1 MRPDD
6 MAPDSC
12 GHRGCRLKPSEV
24 RALVAVAAVL
34 ADPDLTRIC
43 AQDPAFTGA
52 PIPDF
57 HSPRHVVEVKEL
69 TSRPLRGFNA
79 AYNRQPRYIPIPH
92 LRHLWAASVDVS
104 AAAAVYDGDSE
115 AGDPETPVVN
125 TLIATLTEMVEDL
138 ESRGHTAS
146 LQDHDNFPRYAKELG
161 FYCDL
166 AAQPDSLLEPGILL
180 TGSVIKRPR
189 TLDLNYDVT
198 ALLQDW
204 LDSDQSLNA
213 RRSLAGRG
221 GVHVLVVVPSRDGPA
236 ATVIDTVRE
245 TPGEVPTIALRLPDG
260 IDVLV
265 VATSTDILRFARDEG
280 WTRHAG
286 PPPQ

>member
-6 MAPDSC
+6 WAPASC
-12 GHRGCRLKPSEV
+12 GHRGCRPKPSEV

-43 AQDPAFTGA
+43 AQDPAFAGG
-52 PIPDF
+52 PMPDF

-79 AYNRQPRYIPIPH
+79 AYNRQPRYIPIPT

-104 AAAAVYDGDSE
+104 VAAAVYE
-115 AGDPETPVVN
+115 GDPETPVVN

-138 ESRGHTAS
+138 ESRGYTNS
-146 LQDHDNFPRYAKELG
+146 LHDHDNFPRYAKELG

-166 AAQPDSLLEPGILL
+166 TVVPDSDLKPGILL
-180 TGSVIKRPR
+180 TGTIVGRPR
-189 TLDLNYDVT
+189 ALNLDIDIT

-204 LDSDQSLNA
+204 LDSDQSSNA
-213 RRSLAGRG
+213 RYSLAGRG
-221 GVHVLVVVPSRDGPA
+221 GVHVLAVVPSRDGPA
-236 ATVIDTVRE
+236 ATVIDAVRE
-245 TPGEVPTIALRLPDG
+245 TPGEVPEAALRLPDG
-260 IDVLV
+260 IDVLIAV
-265 VATSTDILRFARDEG
+265 TDTDVLRFTPADG
-280 WTRHAG
+280 WSRHSA
-286 PPPQ
+286 PHIE

>member
-6 MAPDSC
+6 WAPAPC
-12 GHRGCRLKPSEV
+12 GHRGCRLKPVEV
-24 RALVAVAAVL
+24 RAQLAAAAAL
-34 ADPDLTRIC
+34 DDADLTRVC
-43 AQDPAFTGA
+43 DQDPAFAGG

-57 HSPRHVVEVKEL
+57 HSRRHVVEVKEL

-79 AYNRQPRYIPIPH
+79 AYDKRPRYVRIPN

-104 AAAAVYDGDSE
+104 VAAAVYE
-115 AGDPETPVVN
+115 GDPETPVVN

-138 ESRGHTAS
+138 ESRGYTSS
-146 LQDHDNFPRYAKELG
+146 LHDHDNFPRYAKELG

-166 AAQPDSLLEPGILL
+166 AAQPDSPLEPGILL

-189 TLDLNYDVT
+189 TLDLDYDVT
-198 ALLQDW
+198 APLQDW
-204 LDSDQSLNA
+204 LDSDQSSNA
-213 RRSLAGRG
+213 RRSLAGRR
-221 GVHVLVVVPSRDGPA
+221 GVHVLAVVPSRDGPA

-245 TPGEVPTIALRLPDG
+245 TPGEVPTTALRLPDG

-265 VATSTDILRFARDEG
+265 VVTNTDVLRFTPADG
-280 WTRHAG
+280 WSRRSA
-286 PPPQ
+286 PRIE